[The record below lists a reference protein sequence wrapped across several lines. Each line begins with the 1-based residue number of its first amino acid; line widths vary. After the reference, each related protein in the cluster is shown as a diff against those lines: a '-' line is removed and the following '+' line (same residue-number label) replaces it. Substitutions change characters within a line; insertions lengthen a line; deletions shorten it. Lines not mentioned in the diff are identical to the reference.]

1 MRGTETATAATT
13 ITMVATAMATTAAA
27 ATTMATTAA
36 TTITTTT
43 STTGL
48 VGASSGAFSVVAGHS
63 TNPEWGTSRQSHLLP
78 RVELISDSDCR
89 SSYSLIAQVGAYKIT
104 LILSAKVFIMYHS
117 VDRCGWRTS
126 NEWFNTE

>member
-1 MRGTETATAATT
+1 MATT
-13 ITMVATAMATTAAA
+13 ITMATTV
-27 ATTMATTAA
+27 ATTAA
-36 TTITTTT
+36 TWVTTTT

-78 RVELISDSDCR
+78 RVESISDSDCR

-104 LILSAKVFIMYHS
+104 LILSAKVFIMYHF
-117 VDRCGWRTS
+117 VDRCGWRIS